1 MNSRNREESSATPT
15 PWQST
20 RVIKKLGPNRPGTR
34 KLSQR
39 YGQALVCVRHRH
51 NKDGTIRYTTVE
63 LVVEQVQTRQRHPP
77 GQRVAVR
84 LEHDE
89 PSKRHQLAQLGAP
102 WDEDLDAWWVT
113 RATARRLRLLKRI
126 VALDRV

>member
-1 MNSRNREESSATPT
+1 MNNRMRDGGSARTS
-15 PWQST
+15 PWQNT
-20 RVIKKLGPNRPGTR
+20 RVTKKLAPHRPGTK

-39 YGQALVCVRHRH
+39 YGPALVCIRHRH
-51 NKDGTIRYTTVE
+51 NQEGTIRYTTVE
-63 LVVEQVQTRQRHPP
+63 LVVEQVQIGRRHPP

-84 LEHDE
+84 LDHDE
-89 PSKRHQLAQLGAP
+89 PTKRQRLLELGAP

-113 RATARRLRLLKRI
+113 RTTARRLRLLKRI